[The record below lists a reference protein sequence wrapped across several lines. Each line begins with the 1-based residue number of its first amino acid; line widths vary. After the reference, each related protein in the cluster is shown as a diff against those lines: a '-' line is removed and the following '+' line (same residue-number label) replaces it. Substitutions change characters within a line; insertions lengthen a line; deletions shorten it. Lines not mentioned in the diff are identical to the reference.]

1 MEKLENILMEI
12 DIAQMFYSSQRDSAV
27 KTVREIQENGNK
39 ADLGQLMSLS
49 VFAGVAAKAGRDLRS
64 KIMDALRAYEKI
76 SYFSLSKYQY
86 WGLDKRVKLVVKK
99 LDHEISEMEKI
110 EKAADEGS
118 KKAISNGINSHFDK
132 LFGKYKAATV

>member
-1 MEKLENILMEI
+1 MKKLENILMEI
-12 DIAQMFYSSQRDSAV
+12 DINQMLYISQRDSTV
-27 KTVREIQENGNK
+27 KTIREIQENGNK
-39 ADLGQLMSLS
+39 ADIGQLMSLS
-49 VFAGVAAKAGRDLRS
+49 VFAGVTVKTGRDLKA
-64 KIMDALRAYEKI
+64 KIMDALRAYNNI
-76 SYFSLSKYQY
+76 SFFSLTKYQY
-86 WGLDKRVKLVVKK
+86 WGLDKRVKLVIEK

>member
-1 MEKLENILMEI
+1 MKEIEKILMEI

-27 KTVREIQENGNK
+27 KIVREIQENGNK
-39 ADLGQLMSLS
+39 ANLDQLMSLS
-49 VFAGVAAKAGRDLRS
+49 VFAGVAAKAGRDLKA
-64 KIMDALRAYEKI
+64 KIMDALRAYNNI
-76 SYFSLSKYQY
+76 SFFSLSKYQY
-86 WGLDKRVKLVVKK
+86 WGLDKRVKLLLKK

-110 EKAADEGS
+110 EKAANESS